1 MIDFENSLN
10 PYLNNRA
17 EISLMVSLA
26 GHRIAPDEEIRKLAR
41 GYESKGI
48 KPRDALHLGCA
59 VYGGADSFITC
70 DDKLVKR
77 AKLMQ
82 LSIQVMNPVDF
93 SYALEVR

>member
-1 MIDFENSLN
+1 
-10 PYLNNRA
+10 
-17 EISLMVSLA
+17 
-26 GHRIAPDEEIRKLAR
+26 
-41 GYESKGI
+41 
-48 KPRDALHLGCA
+48 LGCA

-93 SYALEVR
+93 SYAFEVR